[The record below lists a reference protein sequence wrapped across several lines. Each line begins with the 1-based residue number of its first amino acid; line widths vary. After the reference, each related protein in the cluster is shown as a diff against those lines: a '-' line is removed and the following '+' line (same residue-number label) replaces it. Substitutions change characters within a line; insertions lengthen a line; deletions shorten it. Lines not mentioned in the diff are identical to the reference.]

1 MTAGGEEVAGMV
13 TYAQRMDRLGTETA
27 FEVLARAKALE
38 AQGQKILH
46 FEIGEPD
53 FDTPV
58 HIKDAA
64 IQALHDGFTH
74 YGPTPGLPILREAI
88 AEVVSKTRGIPVSP
102 DEVIVTPGAKPVMA

>member
-1 MTAGGEEVAGMV
+1 MM

-38 AQGQKILH
+38 AEGRAILH

-58 HIKDAA
+58 HIKEAA
-64 IQALHDGFTH
+64 IQALHEGYTH
-74 YGPTPGLPILREAI
+74 YGPTPGLPVLRQAMDMP
-88 AEVVSKTRGIPVSP
+88 GP
-102 DEVIVTPGAKPVMA
+102 VIVGVPVDYSDNPGLMAALHEDVLH